1 LIRITTPATYM
12 STDISAGQA
21 LEILVVSMRDAFLA
35 VTVFVAAM
43 VLLFS
48 WLQFVTAGRFVIWI
62 RENTKFQPVIGAM
75 MGLTP
80 GCGGAIIVM
89 PMYARGYVTY
99 GTVIATLI
107 ATLGDAAFVLIGA
120 IFQDSSF
127 LTPVIVVHVTS
138 FVVGILWGYGVDCFQ
153 VTPSAPLGQLGPK
166 FGSEEILGEEATKE
180 MEVEGSLIDE
190 LPREIPEGWGYRVLH
205 QGYRVWWATTAVG
218 LCLAILLLI
227 WYAQDPE
234 YSPELVWNPTT
245 RDGII
250 TWVGLIGTTLS
261 IILYFSSKNFFA
273 DDTEATIGDKL
284 NSLDE
289 TLVHAASETAFVT
302 FWVLIAYLVFEFG
315 MILFGINE
323 TDMSELGSGSG
334 AVLLAATIGLIP
346 GCGPQIIAI
355 TAYVEG
361 LVSFPALVA
370 NAISQDGDALFPL
383 LVRHKTASIWA
394 TIHTTLPAIIV
405 GLVFLW
411 LMGEYPSVTNTLQP

>member
-1 LIRITTPATYM
+1 M
-12 STDISAGQA
+12 SSGFSAIQA
-21 LEILVVSMRDAFLA
+21 LEILVTSMRDAFLA

-48 WLQFVTAGRFVIWI
+48 WLQYITAGRFVSWI
-62 RENTKFQPVIGAM
+62 RENTRFQPVIGAM

-120 IFQDSSF
+120 VFQDSSF
-127 LTPVIVVHVTS
+127 LKPVIVVHATS
-138 FVVGILWGYGVDCFQ
+138 FVVGVFWGYLVDKLE
-153 VTPSAPLGQLGPK
+153 VTPTAPVGRYGPK
-166 FGSEEILGEEATKE
+166 FGTDEPLGEEVAKA
-180 MEVEGSLIDE
+180 MEGDDSLIED
-190 LPREIPEGWGYRVLH
+190 LPRELPEGWGYRVLH
-205 QGYRVWWATTAVG
+205 QGYRVWWAITAVG

-234 YSPELVWNPTT
+234 YSPGLVWDPTT
-245 RDGII
+245 RDGIV
-250 TWVGLIGTTLS
+250 TWVGLIGTSLS
-261 IILYFSSKNFFA
+261 IILYISSKNFFA

-315 MILFGINE
+315 MILFGISE
-323 TDMSELGSGSG
+323 SDMSGHGSG
-334 AVLLAATIGLIP
+334 AGAVFVAATIGLIP

-361 LVSFPALVA
+361 VISFPALVA

-383 LVRHKTASIWA
+383 LVRHKVASIWA

-411 LMGEYPSVTNTLQP
+411 VIGEYPSITNALQH